1 MKHTL
6 IITIALLFF
15 ISCKKEE
22 NPAQHDY
29 SHYVGVF
36 YGEKTSSTEFGSHV
50 STTTSDYVLS
60 TNTTPYS
67 VSFLGTSFDLNNPET
82 TFFSYSASDYSKGAS
97 LSYSNNFNS
106 ISYSS
111 SQNLGG
117 GASGADSFSGSKT
130 QLPLTDATNHPL
142 KSQLEGQYVLNVYKY
157 DYLNAIDTTYIDTFS
172 VAMDGFSPSLDN
184 NVFYFGRYHSYINT
198 NQMNPSDDY
207 HLVKNLRWSVDSLFI
222 DYKTIYGVFGGAADT
237 VHYIYSGWRM

>member
-1 MKHTL
+1 MKHIL
-6 IITIALLFF
+6 IVTITLLFF

-22 NPAQHDY
+22 MQNDY

-36 YGEKTSSTEFGSHV
+36 YGEKTRSIEFGLHA

-60 TNTTPYS
+60 TNATPYS
-67 VSFLGTSFDLNNPET
+67 VSFLGTSFDLHNPEA
-82 TFFSYSASDYSKGAS
+82 TFFSYSASNYSKGAS
-97 LSYSNNFNS
+97 LYYSNNFNS
-106 ISYSS
+106 IAYSS

-130 QLPLTDATNHPL
+130 QLPLTDGTVHPL

-157 DYLNAIDTTYIDTFS
+157 DFLNVIDTTYIDTLTVS
-172 VAMDGFSPSLDN
+172 MDGFSPLLDN
-184 NVFYFGRYHSYINT
+184 NVFYFDRYHSYIHMD
-198 NQMNPSDDY
+198 QMNPEDDF
-207 HLVKNLRWSVDSLFI
+207 HLVKDLRWSVDSLFI
-222 DYKTIYGVFGGAADT
+222 DHKTIYGVFGGTANT